1 MPMPGDAGAVEAG
14 ATQLSSTAEQ
24 FTSAGEGIRAAG
36 GGLGSAW
43 TGGAATAATG
53 QIAEIGSRAA
63 IGADVS
69 RLAGQALTT
78 YANELRAAQE
88 MFARGEEMVRQ
99 GEAELAA
106 ASARVAGLAGT
117 AAPAS
122 QQQDAAMDAA
132 NLAVTV
138 AQQKIDEGRA
148 LMERATQQELQANQ
162 AATSQVQAAQGQL
175 AGMTAPVTGAAGGAP
190 GAVAGA
196 PGAPLGPPI
205 HLAAAAPPAP
215 PKAPEEESGFSWK
228 DLGHAALDLAG
239 LVPVVGEVADG
250 ANAAW
255 YTAEGDYLNAGLS
268 AAAMIPFA
276 GWAAA
281 GVKGGIKVA
290 DAVEAGSRLA
300 PEAAA
305 AIRTAP
311 SPPSGMR
318 IDMAP
323 ATRTPPAE
331 GLVLREPV
339 DMGTGH
345 LLLPAVDV
353 VLPGALPLVLERF
366 HRSTYRSGRFFGPT
380 WTSTLDQHVVVT
392 ADEIV
397 LARADGM
404 ALHFP
409 TTGGAS
415 REDPR
420 WTLALDGT
428 TPVVGNGDRRW
439 HFGGAGE
446 QRWLTAVVE
455 RGHRVDVDRLA
466 DGTPLEVV
474 HGGGY
479 RVRVLSERDRKVG
492 YDLVGAGPDGEDRA
506 LVRFGYE
513 AGNLT
518 AVVASS
524 GLPTRFGY
532 DERGRITG
540 WADRIGTW
548 FRHEYDDHDR
558 LVRQVGSGDTLNC
571 TFAYS
576 DDVVSCT
583 DSLGHTT
590 RYVHDEDGR
599 VVRTIDPLGHER
611 RSAYEGGRLVTETDE
626 LGRTTRF
633 GHDALGVLDRVVRPD
648 GSEVVE
654 EHDDAGRPVRVRD
667 ADGAVWSHAYDGSG
681 RRVATT
687 DPLGATS
694 RYEYDDGGLIAVVD
708 ALGGTTR
715 VENDAAGLPVAVT
728 DPVGAVTR
736 WERDAFGRVVAE
748 TDPTGLLTRFSWTL
762 EGRLATRTLPDGGVE
777 RRLYDGEGNLT
788 SVTSATGAVT
798 RFEHTHF
805 DLVAARIE
813 PDGSRFEQAW
823 DTEMR
828 LVGVTSPDGSRWT
841 YEYDAAGRLVAETDY
856 DGRRRTYDVDAA
868 GQVRARTNAL
878 GETVTYGFTALGQVA
893 ERRARG
899 SLTTYD
905 HDPVGRLVR
914 ATTPDVDV
922 VLTRDAVG
930 RVVGEATNGR
940 AVTSSYDPLGRRTE
954 RTTPAGQVSRWT
966 YAPDSTVRSLVAG
979 VEIGFDH
986 DVAGRETRR
995 RAGGGVVEQ
1004 EWSAG
1009 RMVGQRIGDLSR
1021 EYRYGADGA
1030 LTGVGAREFDLDARG
1045 RVTAI
1050 RAGAWVEQY
1059 DYDAL
1064 GNTTDASWP
1073 GADPDVSGPRSF
1085 RGTVLE
1091 RAGRVSYAHDAE
1103 GRVVQR
1109 VRRRLGGR
1117 AETWRYEWDALDQL
1131 VGVTTPDGAR
1141 WRYVYDAFGRR
1152 VSKVRDDGSE
1162 QVDFAWD
1169 GPTLVEE
1176 VRHTADGVSATTWDH
1191 VGLHPVA
1198 QRTRSRAAGQAE
1210 IDEAFFSIVTDL
1222 VGAPTELVSDDGSVV
1237 GQARRSLWGRTT
1249 WSGVSTPLLF
1259 PGQYLDPETGFAYNL
1274 HRYYDPD
1281 TARYL
1286 SQDPLGL
1293 APAPN
1298 PAAYVHNPHTWADP
1312 LGLNPC
1318 AAQPPASGGGQ
1329 PALPPGPSARQ
1340 KALPPSSG
1348 LVDLASPNRRQHI
1361 LFGDGPGR
1369 GGHYPPAQSGKTEF
1383 PARWGPEQTMHHVSD
1398 IATDP
1403 NAVVK
1408 GGGKGGGLFDKHGAP
1423 ARFRHYGV
1431 RDGVSIKVVTEPA
1444 GEGIIT
1450 AHPHSGAWN

>member
-1 MPMPGDAGAVEAG
+1 MPGDPGAVEAG
-14 ATQLSSTAEQ
+14 ASQLTSTAEQ

-43 TGGAATAATG
+43 TGGAATAATSR
-53 QIAEIGSRAA
+53 IAEIGSRAA
-63 IGADVS
+63 IGADVA
-69 RLAGQALTT
+69 RLAGQAVTT
-78 YANELRAAQE
+78 YAGELRAAQE

-99 GEAELAA
+99 GETELAA
-106 ASARVAGLAGT
+106 ASARVTSLAAAT
-117 AAPAS
+117 APAS
-122 QQQDAAMDAA
+122 RHQDAAMDAA
-132 NLAVTV
+132 NLAVTA
-138 AQQKIDEGRA
+138 AQQKIAEGRA
-148 LMERATQQELQANQ
+148 LMERATRQELQANQ
-162 AATSQVQAAQGQL
+162 AATTQVQAAQGQL
-175 AGMTAPVTGAAGGAP
+175 AGMTAPVPGAAGGAP
-190 GAVAGA
+190 GTTAGA
-196 PGAPLGPPI
+196 PGAPLGPPVR
-205 HLAAAAPPAP
+205 LAAAAAPAPPAP
-215 PKAPEEESGFSWK
+215 APEEESGFSWS
-228 DLGHAALDLAG
+228 DLGHAALDVAG

-276 GWAAA
+276 GWAAT
-281 GVKGGIKVA
+281 GIKGGIKVA
-290 DAVEAGSRLA
+290 DAVEAGARLT
-300 PEAAA
+300 PEAVAA
-305 AIRTAP
+305 VRTAP
-311 SPPSGMR
+311 TPAAGLR

-323 ATRTPPAE
+323 ATRTAPAD

-366 HRSTYRSGRFFGPT
+366 HRSSYRSGRFFGPT
-380 WTSTLDQHVVVT
+380 WTSTLDQHLVVT
-392 ADEIV
+392 DDAIV
-397 LARADGM
+397 LARVDGM

-428 TPVVGNGDRRW
+428 TPVVGNGERRW

-455 RGHRVDVDRLA
+455 RGHWYDVDRLA

-479 RVRVLSERDRKVG
+479 RVKVLTERDRIVG
-492 YDLVGAGPDGEDRA
+492 YDLAGAGPDGGDRA

-518 AVVASS
+518 AVVGSS

-532 DERGRITG
+532 DARGRVTG

-548 FRHEYDDHDR
+548 FRHEYDDRDR
-558 LVRQVGSGDTLNC
+558 IVRQVGSGDTLSC
-571 TFAYS
+571 TFAY
-576 DDVVSCT
+576 DGDVVACT

-590 RYVHDEDGR
+590 RYSHDDEGR
-599 VVRTIDPLGHER
+599 VVRVVDPLGHER
-611 RSAYEGGRLVTETDE
+611 HTEYEGRRVVAETDE
-626 LGRTTRF
+626 LGRTTRY
-633 GHDALGVLDRVVRPD
+633 GHDAVGVLERVTRPD
-648 GSEVVE
+648 GSSVVE
-654 EHDDAGRPVRVRD
+654 EHDAAGRPVRVQD

-687 DPLGATS
+687 DPLGAAT
-694 RYEYDDGGLIAVVD
+694 RYTHDDRGLVAVTD
-708 ALGGTTR
+708 ALGAITR
-715 VENDAAGLPVAVT
+715 VENDAAGLPVSVT

-736 WERDAFGRVVAE
+736 WERDAFGRVVTE
-748 TDPTGLLTRFSWTL
+748 TDPTGLVTRYTWTL
-762 EGRLATRTLPDGGVE
+762 EGRLATRSQPDDGVE

-805 DLVAARIE
+805 DLVAARVE
-813 PDGSRFEQAW
+813 PDGARSEQVW

-828 LVGVTSPDGSRWT
+828 LVGVIAPDGSRWT

-856 DGRRRTYDVDAA
+856 DGRRRTYDLDAA

-878 GETVTYGFTALGQVA
+878 GETVTYAFTALGQVS

-914 ATTPDVDV
+914 ATTPQVDV

-940 AVTSSYDPLGRRTE
+940 AVTSAYDLLGRRTE
-954 RTTPAGQVSRWT
+954 RVTPTGQSSRWS

-995 RAGGGVVEQ
+995 RSGAAVVEQ
-1004 EWSAG
+1004 EWVDG
-1009 RMVGQRIGDLSR
+1009 RMVGQRIGDLAR
-1021 EYRYGADGA
+1021 EYRYRADGA
-1030 LTGVGAREFDLDARG
+1030 LTGIGAREFDVDLRG
-1045 RVTAI
+1045 RVTGV
-1050 RAGAWVEQY
+1050 RAGGWTEIYAY
-1059 DYDAL
+1059 DRL
-1064 GNTTDASWP
+1064 GNMTGASWP
-1073 GADPDVSGPRSF
+1073 GADPEVSGARTF

-1109 VRRRLGGR
+1109 VRRRSSGR
-1117 AETWRYEWDALDQL
+1117 PETWRYEWDALDQL
-1131 VGVTTPDGAR
+1131 SAVTTPDGAR
-1141 WRYVYDAFGRR
+1141 WTYVYDAFGRR
-1152 VSKVRDDGSE
+1152 VSKVGPSE

-1169 GPTLVEE
+1169 GSTLVEE
-1176 VRHTADGVSATTWDH
+1176 VRHAPDGVSSTTWDH
-1191 VGLHPVA
+1191 AGLRPVS
-1198 QRTRSRAAGQAE
+1198 QRVRRRAAGRTE
-1210 IDEAFFSIVTDL
+1210 VDEAFFAIVTDL

-1237 GQARRSLWGRTT
+1237 GQARRSLWGRTE
-1249 WSGVSTPLLF
+1249 WQGVSTPLLF

-1281 TARYL
+1281 AARYL

-1298 PAAYVHNPHTWADP
+1298 PATYVHNPHTWADP

-1318 AAQPPASGGGQ
+1318 AAQPPSGGGS
-1329 PALPPGPSARQ
+1329 PAASGPSADGVPSQGTADQSTRVGRWMHPDEHQ
-1340 KALPPSSG
+1340 AMVDTGKVQNGSGGYGTYVAQPPSAESYMSQAKPGSRYVEFDVPADTPLRQGGEKDWKFIPGPKSTFGKLAARKG
-1348 LVDLASPNRRQHI
+1348 LPTEM
-1361 LFGDGPGR
+1361 
-1369 GGHYPPAQSGKTEF
+1369 PPASNIE
-1383 PARWGPEQTMHHVSD
+1383 W
-1398 IATDP
+1398 IASR
-1403 NAVVK
+1403 VH
-1408 GGGKGGGLFDKHGAP
+1408 L
-1423 ARFRHYGV
+1423 
-1431 RDGVSIKVVTEPA
+1431 
-1444 GEGIIT
+1444 
-1450 AHPHSGAWN
+1450 